1 MPGYKVASNKAK
13 PKNWKRAIDGVEI
26 NPTLFVHSGGR
37 RVMGGSVNGEIVVDD
52 TGKPVPFHAIQHTE
66 LL

>member
-26 NPTLFVHSGGR
+26 KPTLFVHSGGR
-37 RVMGGSVNGEIVVDD
+37 RVMGGSVNG
-52 TGKPVPFHAIQHTE
+52 
-66 LL
+66 